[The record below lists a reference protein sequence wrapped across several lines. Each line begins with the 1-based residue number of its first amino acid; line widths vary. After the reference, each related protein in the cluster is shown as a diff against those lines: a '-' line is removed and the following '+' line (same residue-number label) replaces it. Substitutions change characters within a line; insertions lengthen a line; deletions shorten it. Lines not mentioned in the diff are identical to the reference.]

1 MLTLS
6 TLSSMGMGMG
16 MKFITVSFSI
26 DNVSIQYNRLKSGLY
41 YKPGVTY
48 ESLALIEAGGLYWS
62 FTVSLYTGVRLITRD
77 SVGEVSYPLQQSRQN
92 GGDT

>member
-1 MLTLS
+1 
-6 TLSSMGMGMG
+6 MGMG

-48 ESLALIEAGGLYWS
+48 ESLALIEAGGLY
-62 FTVSLYTGVRLITRD
+62 
-77 SVGEVSYPLQQSRQN
+77 
-92 GGDT
+92 